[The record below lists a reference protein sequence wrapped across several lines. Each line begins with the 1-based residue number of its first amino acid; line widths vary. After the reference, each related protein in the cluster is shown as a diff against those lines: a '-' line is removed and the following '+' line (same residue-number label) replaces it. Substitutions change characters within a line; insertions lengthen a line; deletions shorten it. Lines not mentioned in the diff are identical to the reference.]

1 MMQRKTV
8 DIGAHAPLK
17 ITDRTW
23 LWPTLKVKCNNS
35 VLPTNSSLFNIG
47 DLGVCYIPF
56 CDDFGPMN
64 LATVYRF
71 CNALDAICRNS
82 TISNVIVISAPSKQ
96 DTTNAAF
103 LLGAHMIMH
112 RGLNP
117 DQVYQ
122 CFYCVQPWLISYR
135 DVSPGK
141 QNFCLHLIDCW
152 EGLWRAKQLSWLSF
166 EAGRFELADYEH
178 CDSPLN
184 ADLHEVV
191 PGKFVAMRG
200 PRRLAGGQ
208 AFENTPGGTRD
219 FSPAYYADILLQYD
233 VQVVV
238 RLNEPHYDVADWAS
252 EGLALADLPFD
263 DCATPPP
270 AIVAAFL
277 AIAEGVPGAVA
288 VHCHAG
294 LGRTGTLIAL
304 YMMKHHGFTA
314 RQAMGWLRIVRPGS
328 VIGPQQQFLCDSEG
342 TIRAAGEGFRR
353 RGGAA
358 VRLAAGVTAGELS
371 EFIASAIAAANAR
384 ASALQLDDVDAGR
397 DDAVWVELAEHVL
410 EARTRRDRR
419 RCAPA
424 GMRGRC
430 SPPSPSND

>member
-1 MMQRKTV
+1 MESSCV
-8 DIGAHAPLK
+8 GPLK
-17 ITDRTW
+17 ILDQDW
-23 LWPTLKVKCNNS
+23 LWPTFDSRTNEYA
-35 VLPTNSSLFNIG
+35 LPATPSFFSMS
-47 DLGVCYIPF
+47 DLGISYSPF

-71 CNALDAICRNS
+71 CNALETAHQADNLQ
-82 TISNVIVISAPSKQ
+82 NVVIVSIPSKQ

-238 RLNEPHYDVADWAS
+238 RLNEPHYDAADWAS

-270 AIVAAFL
+270 AVVAAFL

-358 VRLAAGVTAGELS
+358 VRLAAGATAGELC
-371 EFIASAIAAANAR
+371 EFIAAAIAAADAR
-384 ASALQLDDVDAGR
+384 TAALHLDDGSAGGDEAGR
-397 DDAVWVELAEHVL
+397 EGLAEHVVKVGG
-410 EARTRRDRR
+410 RR
-419 RCAPA
+419 
-424 GMRGRC
+424 GMRR
-430 SPPSPSND
+430 SVSMDT

>member
-1 MMQRKTV
+1 MESSCV
-8 DIGAHAPLK
+8 GPLK
-17 ITDRTW
+17 ILDQDW
-23 LWPTLKVKCNNS
+23 LWPTFDSRTNEYA
-35 VLPTNSSLFNIG
+35 LPATPSFFSMS
-47 DLGVCYIPF
+47 DLGISYSPF

-71 CNALDAICRNS
+71 CNALETAHQADNLQ
-82 TISNVIVISAPSKQ
+82 NVVIVSIPSKQ

-270 AIVAAFL
+270 AVVAAFL

-358 VRLAAGVTAGELS
+358 VRLAAGATAGELC
-371 EFIASAIAAANAR
+371 EFIAAAIAAADAR
-384 ASALQLDDVDAGR
+384 TAALHLDDGSAGGDEAGR
-397 DDAVWVELAEHVL
+397 EGLAEHVVKVGG
-410 EARTRRDRR
+410 RR
-419 RCAPA
+419 
-424 GMRGRC
+424 GMRR
-430 SPPSPSND
+430 SVSMDT